1 MPTPYKSNK
10 KILLELNSKKF
21 LRCSNNTIVNAEY
34 IEGID
39 KSNRYVMLVDGFG
52 NRTKVEEKIFRG
64 IFQMLE
70 RIYWLLEIISLV
82 ICISSIY
89 GVKIKTDIK
98 TVVWIAI
105 EVTFMGMLDREVITT
120 KSYFVIYVLYI
131 LYAYIKF
138 KKP

>member
-1 MPTPYKSNK
+1 
-10 KILLELNSKKF
+10 
-21 LRCSNNTIVNAEY
+21 
-34 IEGID
+34 
-39 KSNRYVMLVDGFG
+39 
-52 NRTKVEEKIFRG
+52 
-64 IFQMLE
+64 MLE

-131 LYAYIKF
+131 LYVYIKF
-138 KKP
+138 KKPLKTAIFTAILSMIFTGLIQMIIALPVTERYFR